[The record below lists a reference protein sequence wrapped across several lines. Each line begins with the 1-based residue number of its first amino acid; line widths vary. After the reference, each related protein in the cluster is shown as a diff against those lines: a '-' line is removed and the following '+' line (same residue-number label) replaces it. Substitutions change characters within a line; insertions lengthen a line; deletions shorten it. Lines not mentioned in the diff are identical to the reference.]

1 MLVRGDREANE
12 AKVKSYLEA
21 ELAELASAEE
31 VMQATG
37 APVGFAG
44 PVGLTLKGGRFRS
57 SAAMAEGSPVQPGDT
72 HLKESAQDMIFAG
85 THRRFPECNGR

>member
-1 MLVRGDREANE
+1 MKSIQELTDFLQVGPEQLIKTLIYHVDGERVAVLVRGDREANE

-44 PVGLTLKGGRFRS
+44 PVGLTL
-57 SAAMAEGSPVQPGDT
+57 
-72 HLKESAQDMIFAG
+72 
-85 THRRFPECNGR
+85 